1 MARTRQIAVYVVVA
15 SAAIFLLGGCSAW
28 KDLFGGD
35 EEESAAELMD
45 KGMSNLEKGRYEA
58 ATEAF
63 QNVKDRYPYSRY
75 AALAELKM
83 ADALYKK
90 KEYEAAY
97 EAYTEFERLH
107 PKHKEV
113 PYVLYQK
120 GMCHFSQ
127 MSTIDRDQTHTLL
140 AKQDFEGL
148 IRRFP
153 RSDYAKQAR
162 LSIRRCLIYLAEYE
176 LYVGHYYYKMGKYRS
191 AMVRYSTVIERYP
204 DMGQYHEAMEYI
216 SKCKDKIAQES
227 VED

>member
-1 MARTRQIAVYVVVA
+1 VA
-15 SAAIFLLGGCSAW
+15 SAAVFLLGGCSVW
-28 KDLFGGD
+28 TDLFGSD
-35 EEESAAELMD
+35 KEATPAELMD

-63 QNVKDRYPYSRY
+63 QMVKDRYPYSKY

-83 ADALYKK
+83 ADALFKK

-107 PKHKEV
+107 PKHKEA

-120 GMCHFSQ
+120 GLCHFSQ
-127 MSTIDRDQTHTLL
+127 MSTIDRDQSHTLQ
-140 AKQDFEGL
+140 AKEDFEGL

-153 RSDYAKQAR
+153 RSDYAKMAR
-162 LSIRRCLIYLAEYE
+162 LNIRQCLIYLAEYE
-176 LYVGHYYYKMGKYRS
+176 LYVGHYYFKMGKYQS
-191 AMVRYSTVIERYP
+191 AMVRFANIIERYP

-227 VED
+227 AKD

>member
-1 MARTRQIAVYVVVA
+1 VVVTL
-15 SAAIFLLGGCSAW
+15 AAVLLLGGCSLW
-28 KDLFGGD
+28 TDLFGAD
-35 EEESAAELMD
+35 EDKSPAELMD
-45 KGMSNLEKGRYEA
+45 EGMRNLEKGSYVA

-107 PKHKEV
+107 PKHKQI
-113 PYVLYQK
+113 PYVLHQK
-120 GMCHFSQ
+120 GMCNFSR
-127 MSTIDRDQTHTLL
+127 MSTIDRDQTYTVL
-140 AKQDFEGL
+140 AKEDFEIL
-148 IRRFP
+148 IRRYP
-153 RSDYAKQAR
+153 RDDYAKKAR
-162 LSIRRCLIYLAEYE
+162 LNIRKCLIYLAEYE

-191 AMVRYSTVIERYP
+191 ALVRYANIIEQYP

-216 SKCKDKIAQES
+216 SKCKDRIAKES
-227 VED
+227 EAD

>member
-1 MARTRQIAVYVVVA
+1 VRQIAAYVVLA
-15 SAAIFLLGGCSAW
+15 SAAVFLLGGCSAW
-28 KDLFGGD
+28 KDLFGPD
-35 EEESAAELMD
+35 EEKTPAELMD
-45 KGMSNLEKGRYEA
+45 EGMTNLDKGRYEA

-83 ADALYKK
+83 ADALFKK

-113 PYVLYQK
+113 PYVLYRK

-127 MSTIDRDQTHTLL
+127 MSTIDRDQSHTLL

-153 RSDYAKQAR
+153 RSDYAKKAR
-162 LSIRRCLIYLAEYE
+162 LNIRRCLIYLAEYE

-191 AMVRYSTVIERYP
+191 AMVRYATIIERYP

-216 SKCKDKIAQES
+216 SKCKDRIAQES
-227 VED
+227 AED